1 MKLGFAL
8 IGGILLMVV
17 LGLALELG
25 GVAWY
30 SFIEPKKENAKRKV
44 FENTESYIAGSEA
57 DLGKTYGEYMNGD
70 AKIKDIIA
78 EQIKMRYP
86 NLEASKLQNNN
97 LANFLTKTRG
107 Y

>member
-57 DLGKTYGEYMNGD
+57 DLGKMYGEYMKGD
-70 AKIKDIIA
+70 ASTKRIIS

-86 NLEASKLQNNN
+86 NLEASKLQNYN
-97 LANFLTKTRG
+97 LANFLTSTRG